1 MKEFLDLRLVQFA
14 PVWLDSKAN
23 ASLAMAIAETEAAE
37 GADIIV
43 FPELSNV
50 GYVTPIRV
58 GGVPEYPTGIDSEEE
73 FRDAYVAA
81 SETIGG
87 EFIGTLEEVA
97 GAYRCVIVA
106 GVARRE
112 GSALMNSAI
121 VFGPAGIV
129 GIHDKLHIPPQEKP
143 FFTPGRRL
151 EVFETPV
158 ARIGLGVC
166 YDSRFPEMARFHA
179 RHEAELSL
187 VVYAGA
193 DSVVPALGTGDSL
206 LYRSHVRAQE
216 NGIFFALCNR
226 VGVEGSSRFFGR
238 SVVAG
243 PTGAILGQG
252 DDSEMTLRVTLR
264 ATDLEKARNVVDVLG
279 DLRPELYYR

>member
-1 MKEFLDLRLVQFA
+1 MALIVQKYGGTSVGDIDRIKNVAQRIKKSRDEGHSLV
-14 PVWLDSKAN
+14 VVVS
-23 ASLAMAIAETEAAE
+23 
-37 GADIIV
+37 
-43 FPELSNV
+43 
-50 GYVTPIRV
+50 
-58 GGVPEYPTGIDSEEE
+58 
-73 FRDAYVAA
+73 
-81 SETIGG
+81 
-87 EFIGTLEEVA
+87 
-97 GAYRCVIVA
+97 
-106 GVARRE
+106 
-112 GSALMNSAI
+112 
-121 VFGPAGIV
+121 
-129 GIHDKLHIPPQEKP
+129 
-143 FFTPGRRL
+143 
-151 EVFETPV
+151 
-158 ARIGLGVC
+158 
-166 YDSRFPEMARFHA
+166 ARFHA

-193 DSVVPALGTGDSL
+193 DSVVPVLGTGDSL